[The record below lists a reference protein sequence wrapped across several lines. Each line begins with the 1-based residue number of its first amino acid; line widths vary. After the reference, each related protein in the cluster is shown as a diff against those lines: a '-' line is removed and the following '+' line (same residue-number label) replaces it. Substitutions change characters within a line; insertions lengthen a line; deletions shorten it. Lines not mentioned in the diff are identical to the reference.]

1 MPIPTP
7 SKIEQVRMFGGA
19 AVEIRLA
26 GDTYDDATPQ
36 LYSTS
41 KNNAIFV
48 HPFDDVEVIE
58 GQATIG
64 LEILSQTEQ
73 ALDYLFVPGRG
84 V

>member
-1 MPIPTP
+1 
-7 SKIEQVRMFGGA
+7 MFGGA

-26 GDTYDDATPQ
+26 GDTYDDAYTAAL
-36 LYSTS
+36 LYQQE
-41 KNNAIFV
+41 NNAIFV

-73 ALDYLFVPGRG
+73 ALDYLFVPVGGGGLISGYINR